1 MTDHSGSNGHIDI
14 LSELLFGSEF
24 PQSLF
29 SEDAG
34 GLERLL
40 ALANSHH
47 VILRTFPEINR
58 TFEEHNNPN
67 APFVGIAIQDEK
79 TRISQA
85 LASLETICDAL
96 IAAGHPVTVIK
107 SLEHYPDLGSDL
119 DLFSNASPAQILR
132 IMRQNFGA
140 ELAPRSWGDRL
151 ANKWNFVVPHLKELI
166 EAHIG
171 RLGQTGEQVALGD
184 SLIAHSCVREIEGHR
199 FRVPDP
205 ADRLILSTLQR
216 MYRHYYLRLCDV
228 ADTCTLLESQQVDFD
243 RLRHLA
249 DLGGMWKGVSTFLRV
264 VSDYVERYRGRGVF
278 LPAAVQQ
285 AAQFGG
291 DQVTFQRGF
300 LRIPILPHSA
310 RLYAAQLGALIA
322 NGELR
327 GSMRLSLLPCL
338 ATAALVEYRMTGS
351 DKGVW

>member
-1 MTDHSGSNGHIDI
+1 MTDQSGSNDHINM

-29 SEDAG
+29 SEDAA
-34 GLERLL
+34 GLQRLFE
-40 ALANSHH
+40 LANSHH
-47 VILRTFPEINR
+47 VILRTFPEIAAQ
-58 TFEEHNNPN
+58 FDQHGNPN
-67 APFVGIAIQDEK
+67 SVVVRNAIDEEK
-79 TRISQA
+79 ARIRHA
-85 LASLETICDAL
+85 LSSLETICDAL
-96 IAAGHPVTVIK
+96 LAAGCPVTVIK

-119 DLFSNASPAQILR
+119 DLFSNAVPGKVIG

-140 ELAPRSWGDRL
+140 TLAPRSWGDRL
-151 ANKWNFVVPHLKELI
+151 ANKWNFIVPNLKELI

-228 ADTCTLLESQQVDFD
+228 ADTCALLESQQVDFE
-243 RLRHLA
+243 RLRYLA

-264 VSDYVERYRGRGVF
+264 VSDYVERFRGRAVW
-278 LPAAVQQ
+278 LPAAVQES
-285 AAQFGG
+285 AQFRG

-300 LRIPILPHSA
+300 LRIPIMPHSA
-310 RLYAAQLGALIA
+310 RLYAAQLGSLIA

>member
-1 MTDHSGSNGHIDI
+1 MTNNSGSDDHINI
-14 LSELLFGSEF
+14 LAELLFGSEF
-24 PQSLF
+24 PQSLL
-29 SEDAG
+29 SAG
-34 GLERLL
+34 EASLAKLL
-40 ALANSHH
+40 DLANSHH
-47 VILRTFPEINR
+47 VILRTFPQIGAALQKIGK
-58 TFEEHNNPN
+58 P
-67 APFVGIAIQDEK
+67 AADFVCRAIADERS
-79 TRISQA
+79 RITLA
-85 LASLETICDAL
+85 LSSLETICDSL
-96 IAAGHPVTVIK
+96 MAAGCTVTVIK

-119 DLFSNASPAQILR
+119 DLFSNAAPSSVIR
-132 IMRQNFGA
+132 VMREQFGA
-140 ELAPRSWGDRL
+140 QLAPRSWGDRL
-151 ANKWNFVVPHLKELI
+151 ANKWNFEVPGLKEMI

-171 RLGQTGEQVALGD
+171 RLGQTGEQVAIGD
-184 SLIAHSCVREIEGHR
+184 SLIAYSQVREIDGHR

-228 ADTCTLLESQQVDFD
+228 ADTCALLESQQVDFD

-249 DLGGMWKGVSTFLRV
+249 ELGGMWKGVSTFLQV
-264 VSDYVERYRGRGVF
+264 VSDYVGRFRGRGLW
-278 LPAAVQQ
+278 LPSAVKE

-291 DQVTFQRGF
+291 DQVFFQRGF

-310 RLYAAQLGALIA
+310 RLYAAQLGKLIA

-338 ATAALVEYRMTGS
+338 ATAALLEYRVTGS

>member
-1 MTDHSGSNGHIDI
+1 MTDHLRSNHHINT
-14 LSELLFGSEF
+14 LSELLFANEF
-24 PQSLF
+24 PQSVLTQ
-29 SEDAG
+29 DAG
-34 GLERLL
+34 GLEELL

-47 VILRTFPEINR
+47 VILRTFPEISKEFDR
-58 TFEEHNNPN
+58 HNNPN
-67 APFVGIAIQDEK
+67 TPFVQNAIQEEK
-79 TRISQA
+79 ARISRA
-85 LASLETICDAL
+85 LSALESICDTL
-96 IAAGHPVTVIK
+96 MTAGCPVTVIK

-119 DLFSNASPAQILR
+119 DLFSNAAPGKVIS
-132 IMRQNFGA
+132 IMLQNFGA

-184 SLIAHSCVREIEGHR
+184 SLVSHSSVREIEGHR

-228 ADTCTLLESQQVDFD
+228 ADTCALLESQQVDFD
-243 RLRHLA
+243 RLRHIA

-264 VSDYVERYRGRGVF
+264 VSDYVERFRGRGVW
-278 LPAAVQQ
+278 LPDAVQQ

-327 GSMRLSLLPCL
+327 GSIRLSLLPCL